1 MENCKQIAKGVGIA
15 LITTFIV
22 LLVFSAILTYSN
34 INEIIINPTIMI
46 ISGISFLGNKHIR
59 KNGMLNRR
67 ISWYNL
73 YINFIYNLKY
83 IKLEVQSNRSIN
95 YHDVNRN
102 HMWYSW
108 WNLRC
113 KYTKKITLQKTLR
126 KGFHCLTLRVIFFF

>member
-34 INEIIINPTIMI
+34 INEIIINPAIMI
-46 ISGISFLGNKHIR
+46 ISGISTLLGSFLGNKHIR

-95 YHDVNRN
+95 YHDVSRN

-108 WNLRC
+108 WNFRC
-113 KYTKKITLQKTLR
+113 KYTKKIISQKL
-126 KGFHCLTLRVIFFF
+126 